1 METKISAD
9 RVVALKQ
16 ILGFARC
23 FAMDSD
29 GLSGGIGLF
38 WSTDVSVDV
47 KNFSS
52 CHIDAMVRKTN
63 SGEPEWRFTGF
74 YGAPKP
80 RDRHHSWRAMRTLA
94 AIEHP
99 AWLCVGDFNETLYAT
114 EHFSRAIRP
123 EWQMRA
129 FREAVEDCSLTD
141 LGWSGVEYT
150 WDNGQ
155 MGVANV
161 KARLDRAFGD
171 ELFVIT
177 FAHYRVRHIV
187 SAESDHCFVFV
198 EFRKEEHVERAKGAR
213 QFRYEDVW
221 QTHVDYDKL
230 ILDKWQRGAG
240 QQGLSGVVDALSNL
254 QTNLSVW
261 GAKEFGCLAR
271 KVRKL
276 REKLNKL
283 RTRSVGR
290 GPNEEEKSIVKQL
303 KEALRQEEIW
313 MKQRSRVQWLREGD
327 RNTAYFH
334 AQASQRKRVNKIE
347 NLEREDGSRC
357 ATWDENCTEVQSFFQ
372 NLYTSQGFRHMDELL
387 NLVPTRVTMEMNA
400 ELQKAFTAEEVKGAL
415 FQMAPFKAPGV
426 DGFTAGFFQRHW
438 LLLKDDIVPAI
449 LDFLNGG
456 ELW

>member
-1 METKISAD
+1 
-9 RVVALKQ
+9 
-16 ILGFARC
+16 
-23 FAMDSD
+23 
-29 GLSGGIGLF
+29 
-38 WSTDVSVDV
+38 
-47 KNFSS
+47 
-52 CHIDAMVRKTN
+52 
-63 SGEPEWRFTGF
+63 
-74 YGAPKP
+74 
-80 RDRHHSWRAMRTLA
+80 MRTLA

-221 QTHVDYDKL
+221 KTHVDYDKL

-261 GAKEFGCLAR
+261 GAKEFG
-271 KVRKL
+271 
-276 REKLNKL
+276 
-283 RTRSVGR
+283 
-290 GPNEEEKSIVKQL
+290 
-303 KEALRQEEIW
+303 
-313 MKQRSRVQWLREGD
+313 
-327 RNTAYFH
+327 
-334 AQASQRKRVNKIE
+334 
-347 NLEREDGSRC
+347 
-357 ATWDENCTEVQSFFQ
+357 
-372 NLYTSQGFRHMDELL
+372 
-387 NLVPTRVTMEMNA
+387 
-400 ELQKAFTAEEVKGAL
+400 
-415 FQMAPFKAPGV
+415 
-426 DGFTAGFFQRHW
+426 
-438 LLLKDDIVPAI
+438 
-449 LDFLNGG
+449 
-456 ELW
+456 